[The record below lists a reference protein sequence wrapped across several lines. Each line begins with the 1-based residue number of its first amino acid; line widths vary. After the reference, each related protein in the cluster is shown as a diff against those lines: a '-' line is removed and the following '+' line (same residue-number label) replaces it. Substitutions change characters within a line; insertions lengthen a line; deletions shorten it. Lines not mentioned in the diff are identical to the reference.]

1 MLILE
6 LLRLQLAQLSK
17 EIKLRKA
24 LKKKAKQSK
33 AVDDT
38 SKLQVKASPS
48 PPPPARREAPRIYPT
63 CHSLPDILAPAPTSP
78 QRVVLGIDRGKK
90 ASDVSLKNPWKAPN
104 RTPEKPKSTF
114 ADRLAN
120 AARES
125 KRKADIED
133 TRARKKAKSFSATA
147 IASSL
152 TARTIKSESESNP
165 NPTPP
170 EETDE
175 WCQYTRFS
183 LRSRVLPES
192 VLKEEFKGKT
202 TYSISDLYKLVR
214 PPSYDPPEYDTLDF
228 LVTGI
233 VAWKSG
239 VKPVNRESGGNF
251 MMVTLCDLKVI
262 LLIFAQD

>member
-1 MLILE
+1 L
-6 LLRLQLAQLSK
+6 
-17 EIKLRKA
+17 
-24 LKKKAKQSK
+24 
-33 AVDDT
+33 T
-38 SKLQVKASPS
+38 
-48 PPPPARREAPRIYPT
+48 
-63 CHSLPDILAPAPTSP
+63 DILAPAPTSP

-90 ASDVSLKNPWKAPN
+90 ASDVSLKNPWKAPA
-104 RTPEKPKSTF
+104 PSPQKPKSTF

-120 AARES
+120 AAKEN

-152 TARTIKSESESNP
+152 TSHTAKSESNP
-165 NPTPP
+165 HPTPP

-183 LRSRVLPES
+183 LQSRVLPES

-202 TYSISDLYKLVR
+202 TYSVSDLYSLVK
-214 PPSYDPPEYDTLDF
+214 PPSYDPPEYDTPDF

-233 VAWKSG
+233 VAWKSS

-251 MMVTLCDLKVI
+251 MMMTLCDLKVNS
-262 LLIFAQD
+262 LSYPQD